1 MALYAN
7 IERATRLRT
16 PEGFAATARRAQA
29 QGFSAFKAARF

>member
-1 MALYAN
+1 LDAN
-7 IERATRLRT
+7 INRATRLRT